1 MKSNPYSNPLVK
13 PKSCKRFSLNCFFSA
28 VVWTFLALVMIF
40 PSTTI
45 IGQEMEVTERD
56 ESGLA
61 TKFDFDLASG
71 DLQGLIR
78 FIGEETDYTII
89 ASEED
94 IREKKFALTNLKS
107 VTLEETLEKI
117 KTVLAQYNLT
127 MIRTDKT
134 LLITTFEKAVQMKV
148 PVKRISPNPDLVS
161 DTDEIQTYVIEL
173 TTAQATQ
180 LEKMVKPLINKSA
193 NVFADDFSNSLVI
206 TDVSSNVRRIVSIL
220 QSVDESEIEPVVI
233 EIVPL
238 INAEAD
244 SLANVFSNMF
254 RRARERARRVWDKL
268 DKDDVTR
275 AGGAATT
282 NMIGGPVEVIAD
294 ENSNSLGLKG
304 TSKNIE
310 SVKRLI
316 AQLDKTPNLQTD
328 VRIFRLNFA
337 IAEDVTETLT
347 EVLEGANSGG
357 SNRRDRDWWRRGRR
371 DRGR

>member
-1 MKSNPYSNPLVK
+1 MKSNPYSNPLEK

-28 VVWTFLALVMIF
+28 VIWTFLALVMIF

-193 NVFADDFSNSLVI
+193 SSHWCFIIYIEAINPSFLIRISSL
-206 TDVSSNVRRIVSIL
+206 
-220 QSVDESEIEPVVI
+220 
-233 EIVPL
+233 
-238 INAEAD
+238 
-244 SLANVFSNMF
+244 
-254 RRARERARRVWDKL
+254 
-268 DKDDVTR
+268 
-275 AGGAATT
+275 
-282 NMIGGPVEVIAD
+282 
-294 ENSNSLGLKG
+294 
-304 TSKNIE
+304 
-310 SVKRLI
+310 
-316 AQLDKTPNLQTD
+316 
-328 VRIFRLNFA
+328 
-337 IAEDVTETLT
+337 
-347 EVLEGANSGG
+347 
-357 SNRRDRDWWRRGRR
+357 
-371 DRGR
+371 